1 MVFWK
6 KKFIHSLLLFLLFSS
21 FGTHVWGIEE
31 SPILEKAETLNL
43 SQCYLL
49 ALRNSETILIQTQKI
64 IQTDENY
71 KQTLSSIFPH
81 LNFIFTQFYQD
92 TSGVDTGS
100 SGVGGTFTRK
110 DRPEGK
116 LTLRQP
122 IFAGLK
128 EFYGMSAL
136 KHESKKE
143 TFLLQHLA
151 KLLFREV
158 ANSFYKILELE
169 KELKNVQTALN
180 LTQRR
185 VKELKNVQTA
195 LNLTQSRVKELRERV
210 RLGKSRHSEL
220 LSLESEEA
228 TLQSKVEQLK
238 GEISTA
244 KEEFS
249 FLLGL
254 PLETT
259 GLLDELKL
267 EEVKPLPELLKKA
280 SSKTEIKALEEELK
294 SKKSQMKLAQGN
306 FYPTLN
312 LLGNYYTK
320 RVGFQEQIDWDLL
333 FTLDFPIFQGGTNLA
348 SLKLAVSQA
357 QQIELEL
364 KKLYR
369 KQESEIKKAYTFFH
383 TSLAQ
388 SNVLEEALKKANES
402 YELHVKEYRLGLV
415 NNMEVLQAIHSLQ
428 DAQHRLDKTM
438 IQTKLNYLQLKIALE
453 ELP

>member
-180 LTQRR
+180 LTQ
-185 VKELKNVQTA
+185 
-195 LNLTQSRVKELRERV
+195 SRVKELRERV

-228 TLQSKVEQLK
+228 TLQSTVEQLK

>member
-1 MVFWK
+1 MF
-6 KKFIHSLLLFLLFSS
+6 HSLFLFLIFSS
-21 FGTHVWGIEE
+21 FATHGWGIEK
-31 SPILEKAETLNL
+31 SPVLEKTGTLNL

-49 ALRNSETILIQTQKI
+49 ALKNNETILIQTQKI

-71 KQTLSSIFPH
+71 KQTLSSVFPH

-92 TSGVDTGS
+92 TSGVETGS

-110 DRPEGK
+110 DRPEAK
-116 LTLRQP
+116 VTLRQP

-158 ANSFYKILELE
+158 AISFYKILELE

-180 LTQRR
+180 LTQNRI
-185 VKELKNVQTA
+185 KEL
-195 LNLTQSRVKELRERV
+195 SERV
-210 RLGKSRHSEL
+210 RLGKSRPSEL

-228 TLQSKVEQLK
+228 TLQSSVEQLK

-254 PLETT
+254 PLEPA
-259 GLLDELKL
+259 GLVDELKL
-267 EEVKPLPELLKKA
+267 EEVKPLAELLKKV

-348 SLKLAVSQA
+348 SLRLAVSQA

-369 KQESEIKKAYTFFH
+369 KNESEIKKATIVFH

-388 SNVLEEALKKANES
+388 SSVLEQALKKANES

-415 NNMEVLQAIHSLQ
+415 NNLEVLQAIHALQ
-428 DAQHRLDKTM
+428 DAQHRLDKTI
-438 IQTKLNYLQLKIALE
+438 IQTKLNYLQLKITLE

>member
-116 LTLRQP
+116 LTLRQT

-180 LTQRR
+180 LTQ
-185 VKELKNVQTA
+185 
-195 LNLTQSRVKELRERV
+195 SRVKELRERV

-228 TLQSKVEQLK
+228 TLQSTVEQLK